1 MNLSNYIVP
10 TCYAVLFHGL
20 VAGMLLMNWED
31 DERINI
37 SEVEPYYIEATV
49 VRENPHKA
57 QERKESAE
65 AAALERAARQRA
77 AREAE
82 EKEKEKN
89 KAAER
94 QARLDAERL
103 KQQVEAQKQREKS
116 ERLARAKANEAAAAD
131 EEIGKQQAER
141 ERMAD
146 QLARAVMS
154 EQSARKA
161 VTDHEKAMAYAAQIR
176 HEIVQQWSRP
186 PSARNNMQALLKVS
200 LVPTGEVV
208 DVTVLEGS
216 GNEAFDRSAVL
227 AVEKAERF
235 VVPDDSSQFERNF
248 REFEVLFRPEDLRL

>member
-1 MNLSNYIVP
+1 MNFSNYIVP
-10 TCYAVLFHGL
+10 TCYALLFHAL
-20 VAGMLLMNWED
+20 VAGLLMVNWEN
-31 DERINI
+31 DERINV

-49 VRENPHKA
+49 VTENPHKA
-57 QERKESAE
+57 RERQASAE
-65 AAALERAARQRA
+65 AAARQRA
-77 AREAE
+77 AREAAE
-82 EKEKEKN
+82 SEKQ
-89 KAAER
+89 KAVER

-103 KQQVEAQKQREKS
+103 KQEVEAQKQRERAD
-116 ERLARAKANEAAAAD
+116 RLAQARASEEAAAA
-131 EEIGKQQAER
+131 EESNEESEAER

-146 QLARAVMS
+146 ELARAVMS

-176 HEIVQQWSRP
+176 REIVQQWSRP